1 MTTVGHLRNEL
12 LPTFKKNTRIS
23 FSTEALSRALKL
35 TDAADTELLTQAI
48 AGLEKDNLIH
58 KTKED
63 RYQWGAAPARLVG
76 VFHGNE
82 KGFGFVA
89 IEDQDNDAFIAPPN
103 TNFALDGDTVEIS
116 IIRPA
121 RPGDSRGP
129 EGKVL
134 AVTERKTTSLVGEFR
149 PLSDADAAKTGF
161 IGTVTSHEKKMKKY
175 PVFVKDTGMLP
186 EIGDMLLVQITDY
199 PDSEH
204 PEQMRGIISESLGNK
219 NAPGVDVLS
228 LVYQNQIKMDFPEEV
243 MEQANMIP
251 DHVTPEDRIG
261 RRDITDQP
269 VVTID
274 GDDSKDFDDAVVLW
288 KLPNGNFHLGVH
300 IADVSYYVTEDS
312 PLDAET
318 FERGTSTYLTDR
330 VIPMLPFRL
339 SNGIC
344 SLNPDVDR
352 LAMSCDMEIDT
363 KGNVVNHEI
372 YQSVIRSHGRLTYNN
387 VNKILDGDEAL
398 REQYADLV
406 PMLEDM
412 GELHKIMYKMRHER
426 GAIDFEENEAQIIV
440 DDLGFPIDIVIR
452 ERGTSER
459 MIESFMLAANET
471 VAEHYNRQHLPYI
484 YRVHETPDEDRIK
497 DFMEFIANFGI
508 TVPMPKGGHI
518 TPKMLQQV
526 VTDVEG
532 KPEEAMVNIKLLRSL
547 KQARY
552 SEDPLGHFGLAAKYY
567 THFTSPIRRYPDLI
581 AHRLI
586 RSYATDGHGDAVKE
600 KWSEKL
606 PGIAV
611 QASTQERRSID
622 AERAVDDLKKAQF
635 MLDKVGEEFDAVV
648 SGVTSFGMFVA
659 LPNTVEGLV
668 HISRMK
674 DDYYSFVENQMALV
688 GDRTKKT
695 YRIGQTLRVKLD
707 NVDVDQR
714 QIDFSLIPSDDTPT
728 SDLGQYVQRPTREKA
743 PSQGRRPRK

>member
-1 MTTVGHLRNEL
+1 M
-12 LPTFKKNTRIS
+12 
-23 FSTEALSRALKL
+23 
-35 TDAADTELLTQAI
+35 
-48 AGLEKDNLIH
+48 
-58 KTKED
+58 
-63 RYQWGAAPARLVG
+63 
-76 VFHGNE
+76 
-82 KGFGFVA
+82 
-89 IEDQDNDAFIAPPN
+89 
-103 TNFALDGDTVEIS
+103 
-116 IIRPA
+116 
-121 RPGDSRGP
+121 
-129 EGKVL
+129 
-134 AVTERKTTSLVGEFR
+134 
-149 PLSDADAAKTGF
+149 
-161 IGTVTSHEKKMKKY
+161 
-175 PVFVKDTGMLP
+175 
-186 EIGDMLLVQITDY
+186 
-199 PDSEH
+199 
-204 PEQMRGIISESLGNK
+204 
-219 NAPGVDVLS
+219 
-228 LVYQNQIKMDFPEEV
+228 
-243 MEQANMIP
+243 
-251 DHVTPEDRIG
+251 
-261 RRDITDQP
+261 
-269 VVTID
+269 
-274 GDDSKDFDDAVVLW
+274 
-288 KLPNGNFHLGVH
+288 H

-728 SDLGQYVQRPTREKA
+728 SDLGQYVHAQR
-743 PSQGRRPRK
+743 GRKHLAKSPATKVIQ